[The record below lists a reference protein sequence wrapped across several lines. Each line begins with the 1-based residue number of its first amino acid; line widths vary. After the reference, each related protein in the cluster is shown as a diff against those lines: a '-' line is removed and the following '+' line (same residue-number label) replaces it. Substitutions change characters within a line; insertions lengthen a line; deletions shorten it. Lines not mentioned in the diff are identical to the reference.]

1 MGWESDFLM
10 CNYKQNKTDDGG
22 NHEEK
27 DDDDSQQVQQ
37 DETKIVQARL
47 DSWKRTQGEVP
58 DFVNRKT
65 GYYRYGTRKCSKC
78 KAVKDKSAFSQNEAD
93 KPSKK
98 RKCNECMSATDTDET
113 DTSPPEEQNK
123 TTHDDADARKS
134 PPLLMGK
141 LFRVMRAT
149 YLAGDVEQRY

>member
-10 CNYKQNKTDDGG
+10 CNYKQQNKTDDGG

-98 RKCNECMSATDTDET
+98 RKCNDQQQILMK
-113 DTSPPEEQNK
+113 PIL
-123 TTHDDADARKS
+123 
-134 PPLLMGK
+134 PL
-141 LFRVMRAT
+141 
-149 YLAGDVEQRY
+149 QRNRTKPRMTMLTPGNLPLY